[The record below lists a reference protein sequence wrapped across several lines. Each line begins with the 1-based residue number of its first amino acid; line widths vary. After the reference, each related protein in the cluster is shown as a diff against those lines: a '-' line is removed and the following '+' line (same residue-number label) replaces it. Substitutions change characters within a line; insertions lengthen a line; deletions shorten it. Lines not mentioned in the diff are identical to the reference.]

1 MAKRRSKTSN
11 SYNKW
16 FRLKAY
22 MKKKDYNSLG
32 INLTQQKFAK
42 SLQRVRKFEKF

>member
-1 MAKRRSKTSN
+1 
-11 SYNKW
+11 
-16 FRLKAY
+16 

-42 SLQRVRKFEKF
+42 SLQRVSNYLTPYPYI